1 MHKCYQKK
9 VKKMANAVLQAIDY
23 LLLGLAVAGLL
34 AIGATIDFWVVA
46 SCRAA
51 RAERERR
58 RFFSRV
64 GKKR

>member
-1 MHKCYQKK
+1 M
-9 VKKMANAVLQAIDY
+9 VNAVLQAIDY

-34 AIGATIDFWVVA
+34 AIGAAIDFWVIA
-46 SCRAA
+46 SCRLTQV
-51 RAERERR
+51 EREKR